1 MARLQAAAASL
12 RGGSGGGGS
21 GGGGGGG
28 GSSGGATA
36 ALLSLQHREI
46 TPNDYTALLSLDGG
60 SFGLQRPSSSQA
72 ITTTSTNTK
81 TLPVY
86 LLEVLMTF
94 GGSRCVFFLRFLL
107 GGPFC
112 LEHFV

>member
-12 RGGSGGGGS
+12 RGGSGGSGGSGGGGSGGGGSSGGS
-21 GGGGGGG
+21 GGGGG
-28 GSSGGATA
+28 ATT

-46 TPNDYTALLSLDGG
+46 TPNDYTALLSLDG
-60 SFGLQRPSSSQA
+60 STSTFALQRPSSSQS
-72 ITTTSTNTK
+72 TTSTTTTTNNNNTK

-94 GGSRCVFFLRFLL
+94 GGSRYV
-107 GGPFC
+107 
-112 LEHFV
+112 V